1 MSYRILGEQF
11 EMEGLVSL
19 QLCTRFFRIS
29 IIKYAHAFMFE
40 FYYSYKLKYFYE
52 NEHKNTCNGIAFI
65 TQQ

>member
-1 MSYRILGEQF
+1 
-11 EMEGLVSL
+11 MEGLVSL